1 MGHKRLLLGTQAQAQ
16 VSVADHIVW
25 IPLDPS
31 LLHFRVFLSQLRFAL
46 MACTYGSLLKFL
58 RLPGL
63 RGLGFC
69 VPGVAFNQWVWECG
83 RHSSF
88 AG

>member
-1 MGHKRLLLGTQAQAQ
+1 MGHKRLPLGTQAQAQ

-46 MACTYGSLLKFL
+46 N
-58 RLPGL
+58 GL
-63 RGLGFC
+63 HLWVSFEVPQAAGAQG
-69 VPGVAFNQWVWECG
+69 PGVLCPG
-83 RHSSF
+83 
-88 AG
+88 GGC